1 MALSSASAANDDM
14 ASDNNLAIDLAD
26 NASAISYA
34 DSDSSP
40 SIASSDSSQAIAY
53 ESITDDE
60 SLESGPLGDGAT
72 SIYVS
77 KTGVQASMFQKQVM
91 IPMMD

>member
-72 SIYVS
+72 Y
-77 KTGVQASMFQKQVM
+77 KHLCFKNR
-91 IPMMD
+91 